1 MVRPT
6 DDKLN
11 KNLDGKKTME
21 PGMLMLISNAVMLL
35 VILVAFFVM
44 YMLFNSS
51 MDKKLQA
58 IAPDQE
64 QEQVEED
71 EQEEVKK
78 EDGIL
83 LELEDTI
90 LNLSDS
96 PARKYLKVGV
106 AMEISKTTEEIEAI
120 HAAAHAKPSGG
131 HGHGGGAPVD
141 PNVEIIAAIERYKP
155 IIKDAII
162 SVLSSKTSDE
172 LLSPTGKEIAKE
184 EIAES
189 VNAIFEGKRN
199 VMRVSFGQFVI
210 Q

>member
-11 KNLDGKKTME
+11 KDLGKTPME

-44 YMLFNSS
+44 YMLFNSA

-58 IAPDQE
+58 LAPDQE
-64 QEQVEED
+64 QAQIDED
-71 EQEEVKK
+71 EEEGAKK

-83 LELEDTI
+83 LELEDTL

-106 AMEISKTTEEIEAI
+106 AMEISKTSEEIEAI
-120 HAAAHAKPSGG
+120 HAAANAKPSGG
-131 HGHGGGAPVD
+131 HGGHGGGAPVD
-141 PNVEIIAAIERYKP
+141 PNVEIIATIERYKP
-155 IIKDAII
+155 IIKDVII

-172 LLSPTGKEIAKE
+172 LLSQTGKEIAKE

>member
-11 KNLDGKKTME
+11 KDLGKKPME
-21 PGMLMLISNAVMLL
+21 PGMLMLISNTVMLL

-64 QEQVEED
+64 QEQIEED
-71 EQEEVKK
+71 EQETVKK

-106 AMEISKTTEEIEAI
+106 AMEISKTNEEIEAI

-131 HGHGGGAPVD
+131 HGHGAAAPVD
-141 PNVEIIAAIERYKP
+141 PNVEIIATIERYKP

-172 LLSPTGKEIAKE
+172 LLSQTGKEIAKE

-199 VMRVSFGQFVI
+199 VMRVSFGQFVV

>member
-6 DDKLN
+6 DDKIN
-11 KNLDGKKTME
+11 KDLGKKPME
-21 PGMLMLISNAVMLL
+21 PGMLMLISNTVMLL

-64 QEQVEED
+64 QEQIEED
-71 EQEEVKK
+71 EQETVKK

-106 AMEISKTTEEIEAI
+106 AMEISKTNEEIEAI
-120 HAAAHAKPSGG
+120 HAAANAKPSGG
-131 HGHGGGAPVD
+131 HGHGAAPAAD
-141 PNVEIIAAIERYKP
+141 PNVEIIATIERYKP

-172 LLSPTGKEIAKE
+172 LLSQTGKEIAKE